1 MLRKI
6 LEQVL
11 LGQTLSRR
19 EAHATL
25 TAIMGGG
32 CSPER
37 VAGLL
42 SALRVRGETYE
53 EIAGMAGAMRSAAL
67 KVACPEGVVVD
78 TCGTGGD
85 GASTINISTGAAFVA
100 AAGGAIV
107 AKHGNRSIS
116 SKCGSADVL
125 EALGVRLDL
134 DPAGVEHCLRE
145 AGIGFLF
152 APAHHPAMK
161 HVMPVRRAMGVRTV
175 FNLLGPLTNPAGA
188 RRQVLGVFSP
198 AYGQV
203 VAKALR
209 ELGSEHVLV
218 VCGSDGAGGVLDEL
232 SSCGDTQ
239 VWELKDGEIKSYT
252 TTPADLGVARCA
264 VGALKGGD
272 AQQNAAALDSIFR
285 GEPGPRG
292 DAIAINGGAA
302 LYVGGFVA
310 SLREG
315 TDQAQ
320 ELLRTGAVKDRLDR
334 LLAACDSAPKDNA
347 NDNSSQGR
355 EA

>member
-1 MLRKI
+1 MLREI
-6 LEQVL
+6 LESVL
-11 LGQTLSRR
+11 NGHTLSRR
-19 EAHATL
+19 EAHGAL
-25 TAIMGGG
+25 EAIMAGG
-32 CSPER
+32 CQPER

-42 SALRVRGETYE
+42 AALRVRGETYE
-53 EIAGMAGAMRSAAL
+53 EIAGMAGAMRAASL
-67 KVACPEGVVVD
+67 KVRCPEGVVVD

-85 GASTINISTGAAFVA
+85 GAQTINISTGAAFVA

-134 DPAGVEHCLRE
+134 TTEAVEHCLRE

-198 AYGQV
+198 AYGAV
-203 VAKALR
+203 VAEALR
-209 ELGSEHVLV
+209 ELHSEHVLV
-218 VCGSDGAGGVLDEL
+218 VCGSDGEGGVLDEL
-232 SSCGDTQ
+232 SSCGTTQ
-239 VWELKDGEIKSYT
+239 IWELKDGEVTTYT
-252 TTPADLGVARCA
+252 TTPDDLGVAPCA
-264 VGALKGGD
+264 VRALKGGD
-272 AQQNAAALDSIFR
+272 AGQNAAALDSIFR

-292 DAIAINGGAA
+292 DAVAINGGAA
-302 LYVGGFVA
+302 LYVAGLVA
-310 SLREG
+310 SLNEG
-315 TDQAQ
+315 TQKAQ
-320 ELLRTGAVKDRLDR
+320 ELLRSGAVLERLDR
-334 LLAACDSAPKDNA
+334 LRGACQSAESA
-347 NDNSSQGR
+347 
-355 EA
+355 E